1 MALTKKLEKC
11 VPCTTWKSHLI
22 LCKSYQVPITFP
34 HNLLKFVGQN
44 SNGYSRATH
53 YVMSDP
59 KIEKYKF
66 QNRELLPEHDHKQ
79 NWLYVISLSS
89 ESLTDAIALICT
101 DRSTI

>member
-66 QNRELLPEHDHKQ
+66 QNRELLPEHDHIQYTLIYINNHKL
-79 NWLYVISLSS
+79 NFYSVLSVNHI
-89 ESLTDAIALICT
+89 LH
-101 DRSTI
+101 